1 MNFDFAKVLIANS
14 SKSVTLYSVHS
25 VYFVLSSQTPLFLQI
40 VDHAYKQGI
49 ASWYPEPKDKEAF
62 ILSQVYNS
70 DYDSFTL
77 DSYSWPKDAMKVQ
90 DV

>member
-1 MNFDFAKVLIANS
+1 MSTKHLMS
-14 SKSVTLYSVHS
+14 LYSL
-25 VYFVLSSQTPLFLQI
+25 YFILSSQTPLFLQI
-40 VDHAYKQGI
+40 VDHAYKHGI

-62 ILSQVYNS
+62 VLSKVYNS
-70 DYDSFTL
+70 DYDSFTM

>member
-1 MNFDFAKVLIANS
+1 MTLTEVFNSLIV
-14 SKSVTLYSVHS
+14 KFLTLYSVHS
-25 VYFVLSSQTPLFLQI
+25 LFLSSQTPLFLQI

-62 ILSQVYNS
+62 VLSQVYNS

-90 DV
+90 NV

>member
-1 MNFDFAKVLIANS
+1 MD
-14 SKSVTLYSVHS
+14 Y
-25 VYFVLSSQTPLFLQI
+25 
-40 VDHAYKQGI
+40 AYKQGI

-62 ILSQVYNS
+62 VLSQVYNS

-77 DSYSWPKDAMKVQ
+77 DSYSWPKEAMQVQ